1 MGRGPLEDVTRCH
14 VTRRV
19 TTAPYG
25 VRREGAREV
34 GVVVQARRS
43 GRMRVKM
50 GGREGDSDKEAR
62 RKIVLGVGCGTGE
75 GVG

>member
-34 GVVVQARRS
+34 G
-43 GRMRVKM
+43 GR
-50 GGREGDSDKEAR
+50 GGGSSTSQWEDESQDG
-62 RKIVLGVGCGTGE
+62 G
-75 GVG
+75 